1 MCVGACLLPLEFLH
15 EIEYWF
21 MNNNYMK
28 QYGLHSACN
37 CFKYNIFISVHHH
50 CHFLPHH
57 Y

>member
-28 QYGLHSACN
+28 QYGVHSACN
-37 CFKYNIFISVHHH
+37 CFKYNI
-50 CHFLPHH
+50 
-57 Y
+57 